1 MSASRVLTPHVSY
14 SEVQRMYSDLSAGL
28 HSGGAA
34 TLKSIVTKSLLSLR
48 RSEVLLAA
56 RMLSRLPP
64 DDITAIGGS
73 YS

>member
-1 MSASRVLTPHVSY
+1 MF
-14 SEVQRMYSDLSAGL
+14 SDLAAGL
-28 HSGGAA
+28 HSRGAA